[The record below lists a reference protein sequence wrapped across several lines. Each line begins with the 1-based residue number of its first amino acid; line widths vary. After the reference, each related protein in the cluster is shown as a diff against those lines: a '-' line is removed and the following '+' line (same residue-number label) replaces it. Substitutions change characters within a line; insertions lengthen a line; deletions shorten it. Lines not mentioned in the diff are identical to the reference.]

1 MTSQNLELFPSD
13 LFARKG
19 DAAPAGGT
27 RKGKAAAATL
37 EVAETEVVA
46 EPGDPEASVADSGG
60 PEAAASATDGPE
72 AAVAEDGSRRR
83 GKPKR
88 SKAAAKGA
96 SADAAP
102 AASVLQFRLL
112 DEVSEDLDEIL
123 RCAEGR
129 AQPSSEPWDAEE
141 GSKAD
146 TSEIEDLEA
155 EASEAE
161 LPEFDT
167 TEVSPESQSPWG
179 LISRRTLAGIVAASL
194 LLVGVLLAGWF
205 ATRPEPLPEPGGT
218 APSANLDGD
227 SSTPEAA
234 PTPESLDQTPSDSQS
249 VPEAPE
255 NPQNQG
261 PATESND
268 GIAPRV
274 DVVRVEDDGSAVIA
288 GIAAPGTEL
297 IVLHNDTPIG
307 VAKAD
312 TFGEWVLLPE
322 EPLTEGPHEFGLVV
336 KSVEGSVT
344 LPETA
349 APERDAPASGD
360 SEGEASDAP
369 APDQESRL
377 PAPGTEP
384 VQAQI
389 EAPLPP
395 EKPIAGSSPQETA
408 LQAPYVVQLA
418 SAPSAAGAASEWQRL
433 RKAYPELLAQQ
444 DLSLQE
450 ADLAGR
456 GAVFRVRTGSFE
468 TLADARR
475 FCAAFRRQKQACL
488 VVKRTE
494 ASETE
499 SPRTRLTRNN
509 SW

>member
-1 MTSQNLELFPSD
+1 MTPQNLELFPGD

-27 RKGKAAAATL
+27 RKGKAAATAL
-37 EVAETEVVA
+37 EVSETEVAA
-46 EPGDPEASVADSGG
+46 EPGDPEVSVVDSGG

-72 AAVAEDGSRRR
+72 TAVGEDGGGRR

-88 SKAAAKGA
+88 SKATAKGA

-129 AQPSSEPWDAEE
+129 TQPSSEPRDAEE
-141 GSKAD
+141 ASKAEI
-146 TSEIEDLEA
+146 SEIEELEA
-155 EASEAE
+155 EASETE
-161 LPEFDT
+161 RPEFDT
-167 TEVSPESQSPWG
+167 TEISPESPSPWG
-179 LISRRTLAGIVAASL
+179 SVSRRTLAGIVAASL

-205 ATRPEPLPEPGGT
+205 ATRPEPLPDPQGM
-218 APSANLDGD
+218 APSATLDGD
-227 SSTPEAA
+227 TSAPEAA
-234 PTPESLDQTPSDSQS
+234 PAIESQDPAPSGSQS
-249 VPEAPE
+249 APEASE
-255 NPQNQG
+255 DLQNQG
-261 PATESND
+261 PVTESND

-297 IVLHNDTPIG
+297 IILHNDTPVG

-312 TFGEWVLLPE
+312 AFGEWVLLPE
-322 EPLTEGPHEFGLVV
+322 EPLPEGPHEFGLVV

-377 PAPGTEP
+377 PAPGNEP
-384 VQAQI
+384 VQAKV

-395 EKPIAGSSPQETA
+395 EKPIAGSSSQETP
-408 LQAPYVVQLA
+408 LHPPYVVQLA

-468 TLADARR
+468 TLADAHR

-494 ASETE
+494 ASDTD

-509 SW
+509 S